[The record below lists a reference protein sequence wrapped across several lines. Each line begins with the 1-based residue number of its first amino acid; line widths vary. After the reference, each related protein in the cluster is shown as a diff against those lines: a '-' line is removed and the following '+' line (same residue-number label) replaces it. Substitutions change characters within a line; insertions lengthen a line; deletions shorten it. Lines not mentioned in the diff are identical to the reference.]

1 MAVYLQLNS
10 VGQPLAEL
18 KANSYIVT
26 PLTPTSGD
34 APLITGVYSGGQ
46 FQSKVCSVMVPK

>member
-34 APLITGVYSGGQ
+34 APLITGVYFGTITEQ
-46 FQSKVCSVMVPK
+46 TLLWNWPPE